1 LGIIFKYRKQGDAGQ
16 ASYCISKAIKADP
29 QDISLRRHQALLY
42 AESQNYQKAAEA
54 YEQVYQLCRDDV
66 DALKAAA
73 KVSRL
78 LLSWIRYEN
87 AFKFVCCLNQAG

>member
-1 LGIIFKYRKQGDAGQ
+1 MF
-16 ASYCISKAIKADP
+16 
-29 QDISLRRHQALLY
+29 Y

-73 KVSRL
+73 KFYDKCGQVERL
-78 LLSWIRYEN
+78 ICIIGDYLKSKPDRVDTSVVDLLVFNVI
-87 AFKFVCCLNQAG
+87 KFVYE

>member
-1 LGIIFKYRKQGDAGQ
+1 MGIIFKYRKQGDAGQ

-54 YEQVYQLCRDDV
+54 YEQIHQLCRED
-66 DALKAAA
+66 DALKEAA
-73 KVSRL
+73 KVSL
-78 LLSWIRYEN
+78 FLLSWIWHEN
-87 AFKFVCCLNQAG
+87 AFNFL